1 MAYHMLVYVVAFLP
15 ATILLYQLV
24 PQKFRYIVLLCANC
38 IFFCSFSKG
47 LIIYLIAAIL
57 VAYFFARWIEKIG
70 EKKSDGQK
78 AVTKAKRKVLALGI
92 VLNLLVLVVLKYTNF
107 FAKSFIDLTNVFGSK
122 WKFAPIRFLVP
133 IGISFYTLE
142 IISYLTDV
150 YRGTI
155 KAEHNFA
162 KVALYLSFFPQT
174 MEGPI
179 ARFSE
184 TADDL
189 YAGRGITFNNLKFGY
204 QRIAWGL
211 FKKMVVADRFY
222 YMVSY
227 IFSNYQKLDGSIMLV
242 GAMAY
247 TAQLYMEFSGGMDI
261 IIGSGQIFGIT
272 LPENFRQPF
281 ASKNAS
287 EFWRRWHI
295 TLGTFFKDYIFY
307 PVSLAKPVKNF
318 AKKVKN
324 VFGRNVSKFV
334 APTVALFCVWICNG
348 LWHGAQWTFIF
359 YGMYYFVI
367 IFIETITEA
376 PVKKLTEKLHINRE
390 SNVYKAFQ
398 SVKLFFIVIIGEMF
412 FRAESLK
419 AGFIMFGKIFTDFHI
434 SYFWNH
440 RFKLHLDA
448 YDLIVALVG
457 VLVVF
462 IVGFI
467 RERKPGLR
475 ERIDRK
481 ILPVRWI
488 VWYACILTVIFFG
501 AYGSGYSVVELIYA
515 GY

>member
-1 MAYHMLVYVVAFLP
+1 
-15 ATILLYQLV
+15 
-24 PQKFRYIVLLCANC
+24 
-38 IFFCSFSKG
+38 
-47 LIIYLIAAIL
+47 
-57 VAYFFARWIEKIG
+57 
-70 EKKSDGQK
+70 
-78 AVTKAKRKVLALGI
+78 
-92 VLNLLVLVVLKYTNF
+92 
-107 FAKSFIDLTNVFGSK
+107 
-122 WKFAPIRFLVP
+122 
-133 IGISFYTLE
+133 
-142 IISYLTDV
+142 
-150 YRGTI
+150 
-155 KAEHNFA
+155 
-162 KVALYLSFFPQT
+162 
-174 MEGPI
+174 
-179 ARFSE
+179 
-184 TADDL
+184 
-189 YAGRGITFNNLKFGY
+189 
-204 QRIAWGL
+204 
-211 FKKMVVADRFY
+211 
-222 YMVSY
+222 
-227 IFSNYQKLDGSIMLV
+227 
-242 GAMAY
+242 
-247 TAQLYMEFSGGMDI
+247 MEFSGGMDI
-261 IIGSGQIFGIT
+261 IIGSGQIFGIN

-318 AKKVKN
+318 AKKVKK

-334 APTVALFCVWICNG
+334 APTIALFCVWICNG

-376 PVKKLTEKLHINRE
+376 PVKKLTDKLHINRE

-434 SYFWNH
+434 SYLWDY
-440 RFKLHLDA
+440 RFMLHLDA

-457 VLVVF
+457 VLVVV

-488 VWYACILTVIFFG
+488 VWYACILTVILFG
-501 AYGSGYSVVELIYA
+501 AYGSGYSIVELIYA